1 MDENLIQNI
10 AAIKSR
16 IASAARKSGR
26 IPETVTLVAVS
37 KNRDVKA
44 IKAAVA
50 AGITDLGESRV
61 QEADQKIAALGRLA
75 RWHMIGHLQT
85 NKVSRALEM
94 FDIIDAVDS
103 FHLAEKIDAEA
114 ARAGRQIDCLV
125 EINSSGED
133 SKYGFPLE
141 KASQSLAE
149 LAGFKNIIWRGIM
162 TIGPYIME
170 EEPIRR
176 AFRLTRDIFVA
187 SRGIFDERFDTL
199 SMGMSDDFELAIE
212 EGATQVRIG
221 TAIFGPRAL

>member
-10 AAIKSR
+10 SAVKSR
-16 IASAARKSGR
+16 MAAAARKSGR
-26 IPETVTLVAVS
+26 APESVTLVAVS
-37 KNRDVKA
+37 KNHDVKA

-61 QEADQKIAALGRLA
+61 QEADQKIAALGHLA
-75 RWHMIGHLQT
+75 RWHLIGHLQT

-114 ARAGRQIDCLV
+114 ARAGRQIECLV

-149 LAGFKNIIWRGIM
+149 LAGLKNIIWRGIM
-162 TIGPYIME
+162 TIGPYIINE
-170 EEPIRR
+170 DRIRR
-176 AFRLTRDIFVA
+176 AFRQTRDIFVA
-187 SRGIFDERFDTL
+187 SRSIFDERFDTL